1 MRDIDR
7 RRFLT
12 GSMMVAA
19 GAGLSGS
26 LGSLLSRSLAG
37 ASVRRQPA
45 DSKYGPLTPKLPT
58 SVAEGVDGGVEWLS
72 LPKGFEYAVFGVAGS
87 TMSDGNITPNAHDGM
102 GCFKAKKGRVRLVR
116 NHEVRDGAGAA
127 PALDAAKAY
136 DVLAPAGTTTLEIAF
151 DRDGVPSVARD
162 FVSLSGTHTNCA
174 GGTTPWKTWLTAEE
188 TTAGTPDFGANHGY
202 VFEVPAAANGPVDPE
217 PLTALGRF
225 THEAACVDPR
235 TGVVYM
241 TEDAGDSGFYRFVP
255 TRKGTLDAGRLQML
269 KVTGTDGYDTRT
281 GQTVGKALPA
291 EWVDITEP
299 DPPAGGKGVYEE
311 GVAGGGAIFRRTEGA
326 VFDDGRAFFTATDG
340 GDAQHGQVWSYTPK
354 GAAAGTLTLVF
365 ESPDPA
371 ILSFPDNIVVSPR
384 GGTVICEDTSRVLPG
399 RTTADQFLKGLTGDG
414 VVFDFALNLIDAKEW
429 AGACWSPDGDVLFA
443 NTLAEQFA
451 GDDPKSRT
459 YAIWGPWSRGDL

>member
-1 MRDIDR
+1 MGEIDR

-12 GSMMVAA
+12 GSMAVAA

-37 ASVRRQPA
+37 ASVHQQPA
-45 DSKYGPLTPKLPT
+45 DSKYGPLVPTRPT
-58 SVAEGVDGGVEWLS
+58 SVAEGVDGRLEWLS

-87 TMSDGNITPNAHDGM
+87 TMTDGNITPNAHDGM
-102 GCFKAKKGRVRLVR
+102 GCFKGTKGGVRLVR
-116 NHEVRDGAGAA
+116 NHEVRDGSGGA
-127 PALDAAKAY
+127 PPLDAAKAY
-136 DVLAPAGTTTLEIAF
+136 DPMSAAGTTTLEIAF
-151 DRDGVPSVARD
+151 DRDGIPNVTRD

-174 GGTTPWKTWLTAEE
+174 GGITPWKSWLTCEE

-269 KVTGTDGYDTRT
+269 KVGGTDGYDTRT
-281 GQTVGKALPA
+281 GQTVGTAVPV

-299 DPPAGGKGVYEE
+299 DPPAGGKDVYEE
-311 GVAGGGAIFRRTEGA
+311 GIAGGGAIFRRTEGTA
-326 VFDDGRAFFTATDG
+326 FDDGRISFTATDG
-340 GDAQHGQVWSYTPK
+340 GDARHGQVWSFKPK
-354 GAAAGTLTLVF
+354 GRAGGTLTLVF

-384 GGTVICEDTSRVLPG
+384 GGIVVCEDTSRVLPG
-399 RTTADQFLKGLTGDG
+399 RETSDQFLKGLTADG
-414 VVFDFALNLIDAKEW
+414 VVFDFALNLVDPKEW
-429 AGACWSPDGDVLFA
+429 AGACWSPDGEYLFA